1 MNDFLE
7 ITDSNEFNQSATPKN
22 MVTALHD
29 YQKQALTWMLHR
41 EGKLDD
47 AGLYLKR
54 DREGRKLNPL
64 FEEIMLIDGRAN
76 IKIIR
81 EIKLMISYHK

>member
-1 MNDFLE
+1 MKMNDFLA
-7 ITDSNEFNQSATPKN
+7 ITDSNEFNQSATPMN

-29 YQKQALTWMLHR
+29 YQKQALTWMLYR

-47 AGLYLKR
+47 VGLYLKR

-64 FEEIMLIDGRAN
+64 FEEIMLIDGN
-76 IKIIR
+76 K
-81 EIKLMISYHK
+81 